1 MGVLVYFDEYGV
13 QLNSIKNKD
22 VEFYF
27 GYDIWTYKKYIPDPI
42 FEISTELR
50 LAVSKTMGIPAHML
64 GDSGKGLLSMK
75 MYHYTAY
82 ASTALFPIALVLSP
96 SMLK

>member
-1 MGVLVYFDEYGV
+1 MFGRLLRQTPLQRVAIRGFQSTTKKSNVLN
-13 QLNSIKNKD
+13 QLL
-22 VEFYF
+22 E
-27 GYDIWTYKKYIPDPI
+27 
-42 FEISTELR
+42 
-50 LAVSKTMGIPAHML
+50 